1 MINNVIG
8 HFVKAE
14 LELTGYFGKVLK
26 TMEGRIIYSTYQG
39 SLIFLPKGKRNYGYK
54 ISEDDIK
61 SVEII
66 RKDKAKH
73 EEYLS
78 LYKEREAIEKE
89 RQERLKREYEE
100 KEKERQE
107 MFKRKEQERKDKINA
122 EIEEAKQ
129 AGNYE
134 EIRQEVIDY
143 YKSFMGDF
151 YPESFVEN
159 IAVPLIV
166 KIVNKAI
173 SNVEE
178 HYPKYYFDKK
188 TNPKLCHLLEVKTGI
203 KLTNTQK
210 RNVQIINEYLTNSQ
224 SSAV

>member
-1 MINNVIG
+1 MNISIENVIG

-14 LELTGYFGKVLK
+14 IELEGYFESVLK
-26 TMEGRIIYSTYQG
+26 TLEGRIIYSTYQG
-39 SLIFLPKGKRNYGYK
+39 SLFFLPKGKRNQGYK
-54 ISEDDIK
+54 INEDDIK
-61 SVEII
+61 SIEII

-73 EEYLS
+73 EEYLP
-78 LYKEREAIEKE
+78 LYKERETIEKE

-129 AGNYE
+129 IGDYE
-134 EIRQEVIDY
+134 RVRQEVIDY
-143 YKSFMGDF
+143 YKSFKDDF
-151 YPESFVEN
+151 YSESFVEN

-166 KIVNKAI
+166 KIANKVI

-178 HYPKYYFDKK
+178 AYPKHYFDKRR
-188 TNPKLCHLLEVKTGI
+188 NPKLCHLLEVKTGI

-210 RNVQIINEYLTNSQ
+210 GNVQKINEYLTS
-224 SSAV
+224 

>member
-1 MINNVIG
+1 MANINIEGVIG

-14 LELTGYFGKVLK
+14 VELTGYFGNVLK
-26 TMEGRIIYSTYQG
+26 TLEGRIIYSTYQG
-39 SLIFLPKGKRNYGYK
+39 SLFFLPKGKRKLGYK

-66 RKDKAKH
+66 RKDKVKH

-78 LYKEREAIEKE
+78 LYKERETIEQE
-89 RQERLKREYEE
+89 RRERLKREYEMR
-100 KEKERQE
+100 EKERQ
-107 MFKRKEQERKDKINA
+107 KRIEQQKREREAKIQA

-129 AGNYE
+129 IGDYE
-134 EIRQEVIDY
+134 RIRQEVVDY
-143 YKSFMGDF
+143 YKSFKDDF
-151 YPESFVEN
+151 YSESFVEN

-166 KIVNKAI
+166 KITNKVI

-178 HYPKYYFDKK
+178 AYPKHYFDKK
-188 TNPKLCHLLEVKTGI
+188 RNPKLCHLLEMKTGI

-210 RNVQIINEYLTNSQ
+210 RNVQIINEYLMS
-224 SSAV
+224 